1 MRNLKQGPFCFACKQ
16 KRRAMLG
23 LPIDWCCVAA
33 VCQVSVQHYY
43 PLAEYTSMG
52 FRCITLVHSI
62 RHAEPLSNKV
72 SD

>member
-1 MRNLKQGPFCFACKQ
+1 
-16 KRRAMLG
+16 MLG